1 MLGKPYIPDF
11 DGLVRTIRHHADGLS
26 PMRLKRLLPLE
37 AVLLTQQRSRFMDP
51 IILVISITAGLLQ
64 AAYWGTRL
72 YRLYRIKKA

>member
-1 MLGKPYIPDF
+1 
-11 DGLVRTIRHHADGLS
+11 
-26 PMRLKRLLPLE
+26 
-37 AVLLTQQRSRFMDP
+37 MDP